1 MDSIPTDTIT
11 YEHNPNYHIE
21 STTQNDE
28 LLRRTAG
35 EILNGVRRNV
45 EVQILNPPNYN
56 NLHAFALLESGDY
69 LNPISKDEIAQECGL
84 RTMTTHRNEMTNE
97 YYVTEIDPIELGIH
111 MATNDNDEILFG
123 DDFNFTYL
131 GIGSGNNIMA

>member
-1 MDSIPTDTIT
+1 MESIQDTIH
-11 YEHNPNYHIE
+11 YEHNQNYHIE
-21 STTQNDE
+21 VASQNDE
-28 LLRRTAG
+28 LRRTAG

-45 EVQILNPPNYN
+45 EVQILNQPNHN
-56 NLHAFALLESGDY
+56 NFHAFALLESGDY

-84 RTMTTHRNEMTNE
+84 RTMTHRNEMGNE

-111 MATNDNDEILFG
+111 MATNDHDEVLFG

-131 GIGSGNNIMA
+131 GMGGNGNNIMA